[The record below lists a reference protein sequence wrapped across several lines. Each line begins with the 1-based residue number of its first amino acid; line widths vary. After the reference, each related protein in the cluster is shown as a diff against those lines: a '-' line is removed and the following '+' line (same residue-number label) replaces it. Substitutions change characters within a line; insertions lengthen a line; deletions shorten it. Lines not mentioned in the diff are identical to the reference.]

1 MAQPLKPD
9 RDGIAELLNLS
20 PAKVTRLVRD
30 RIIPPPVNGL
40 FNPGLVVKA
49 YIAYLQDDRENPI
62 VTASELAS
70 YLNVTDVY
78 VAQLARQGVL
88 MRRAK
93 GKYPLR
99 DNIIAFIQWKEREQ
113 TGGGE
118 RTDLQEETL
127 RLKREQR
134 LMAEIQRKAA
144 ERENI
149 SAAECEAGWIIL
161 ASMAANAIDTMAS
174 RLGHTLSPEQREIVD
189 GEARTIRQDL
199 SDELTKLAREVR

>member
-9 RDGIAELLNLS
+9 KDGIAELLNLS

-30 RIIPPPVNGL
+30 RIIPPPVNGI

-49 YIAYLQDDRENPI
+49 YIAHLQDERENPI

-78 VAQLARQGVL
+78 VAQLARQGLL

-99 DNIIAFIQWKEREQ
+99 ENIIAFIQWKDREQ
-113 TGGGE
+113 TGVE

-149 SAAECEAGWIIL
+149 SSAECEAGWIML
-161 ASMAANAIDTMAS
+161 ASMAANAIESLAS
-174 RLGHTLSPEQREIVD
+174 RLAHSLSPEQREIVD
-189 GEARTIRQDL
+189 REARTVRQDL
-199 SDELTKLAREVR
+199 SDELTKLASEIR